1 MTTGKS
7 KNKQDIETI
16 IPHSG
21 KMCLIEQVDWW
32 DIDNIACRTNSHRD
46 TQNPL
51 RLNGELSAIH
61 LLEYGAQAI
70 AIHGGLLSKAKI
82 PGFLA
87 AIRNTKLHIARIDTL
102 NSEIIIN
109 AKAEIKTE
117 KGAVYEFVILADDK
131 LLVEARATVINS

>member
-1 MTTGKS
+1 MTTGKN
-7 KNKQDIETI
+7 KNKQEIEAI

-32 DIDNIACRTNSHRD
+32 DIDNITCRTNSHRD
-46 TQNPL
+46 LQNPL

-70 AIHGGLLSKAKI
+70 AIHGGLLTNAKI

-102 NSEIIIN
+102 DCEITIN

-117 KGAVYEFVILADDK
+117 NGAVYEFSISAADEV
-131 LLVEARATVINS
+131 LIEARATVINS